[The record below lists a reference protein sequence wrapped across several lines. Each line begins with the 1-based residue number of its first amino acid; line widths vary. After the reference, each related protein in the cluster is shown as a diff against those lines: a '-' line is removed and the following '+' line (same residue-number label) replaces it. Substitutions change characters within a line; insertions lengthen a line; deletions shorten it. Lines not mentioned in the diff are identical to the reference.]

1 METNETTMRPLQGL
15 RVLELCEEI
24 AGPYCC
30 MQLADAGADVIKV
43 EPVNG
48 DWTRSLGPK
57 IKGES
62 ALFLALNRGKR
73 GIVVDAGQE
82 KGREIICRLMQKAD
96 VLVEAC
102 RPREAERMGFSYEQV
117 QLFAPEIVY
126 CSISPFGSTGPYK
139 DRSASELELQAL
151 SGCFEYLGEPGEA
164 PVRLGLDIA
173 GITTGLYAFTGIL
186 TGVYYRRKTGLG
198 QKIEISMFAAMMASS
213 TIKLGSHSDPDFWGG
228 FHLTG
233 PFDHAE
239 EGYKTKDKQL
249 LWGLPVLPDKQKKS
263 WVSFCKQVGLE
274 GLLEDP
280 YFLEKGPRVIGIG
293 RDAQEYK
300 PLFEAA
306 FEDRTSEELQ
316 NIIEGLGG
324 YAGVFKTYDEVL
336 DEPQV
341 QAVEMVKE
349 VEHPVA
355 GSIKLVGIP
364 WKLEKTPG
372 DIKSP
377 APTLG
382 QHTDEILRELNY
394 PSEEISALR
403 RVKTII

>member
-1 METNETTMRPLQGL
+1 METNESTMRPLQGL

-48 DWTRSLGPK
+48 DWTRSLGSK
-57 IKGES
+57 TKSES

-73 GIVVDAGQE
+73 SIVVDAGQE
-82 KGREIICRLMQKAD
+82 KGREIIYKLTEKAD
-96 VLVEAC
+96 VIVEAF
-102 RPREAERMGFSYEQV
+102 RPGEAKRMGFSYEQV

-126 CSISPFGSTGPYK
+126 CSISPFGSVGPYK

-151 SGCFEYLGEPGEA
+151 SGCFEYLGEPGEP

-173 GITTGLYAFTGIL
+173 AVTTGLYAFTGIL
-186 TGVYYRRKTGLG
+186 TGVYYKRKSGLG

-213 TIKLGSHSDPDFWGG
+213 TLKLGSHSDPDFWGG

-239 EGYKTKDKQL
+239 EGYKTKDKHL
-249 LWGLPVLPDKQKKS
+249 LWGMPVLPDKQKKA

-293 RDAQEYK
+293 KDAQEYK
-300 PLFEAA
+300 PLFETA
-306 FEDRTSEELQ
+306 FENKTADELQ
-316 NIIEGLGG
+316 NIIESLGG
-324 YAGVFKTYDEVL
+324 YAGVFKTYEEVL
-336 DEPQV
+336 SESQV

-349 VEHPVA
+349 IEHPVA
-355 GSIKLVGIP
+355 GNIKVVGIP
-364 WKLEKTPG
+364 WKLEKTPC

-382 QHTDEILRELNY
+382 QHTDEIYENCNIRANL
-394 PSEEISALR
+394 
-403 RVKTII
+403 